1 MNKFYG
7 RGLLCPFLT
16 EINFRGVKLTLM
28 MLTILCFN
36 LFTVEVFAQSTKIDL
51 KMTNST
57 VKEVLKSIESKSK
70 YTFFYNDKAVDT
82 NRIVSVN
89 VTDKRVEDVLVV
101 ILPNCSYKIDNNKII
116 IVPRESPGV
125 SSNQQKSKK
134 LTGKVLDNL
143 NEPVIG
149 AAVAVAGTSVGAIT
163 NLDGDFELLVPEDAT
178 IQITYIGYQSYR
190 AKVGEQTNITVIL
203 KEDSQLIDEVVVVGY
218 GTQKKVNLTGAV
230 TSVKTDDLNKIPTSN
245 LSNTLAGRA
254 PGVTVT
260 TSSGMAG
267 ASSKIR
273 MRGSFG
279 EPLFVINNVI
289 KDKASFDALDANE
302 VENISFLKDAA
313 SASIYG
319 SKAGN
324 GVVLVTTKAG
334 KNQKTEFQYKGTFS
348 VSKTTRSL
356 QDYSATDELIW
367 YNRIAETKGRPAP
380 FGKDMFDYFSD
391 KSYNVNDYVW
401 RNPSSQ
407 QHNISV
413 NGGNERIT
421 YYMMMGYNDEKGSYK
436 NLDFKK
442 FNFRSD
448 ITAQIS
454 KRFSVNFNLS
464 GNQNNYDRFYW
475 PYDSVDDFNVP
486 DFYRTTFNWTRLYPF
501 YVDDKGNATDDTNA
515 NPVTAG
521 SWNPVDMVLGNRYQK
536 TTRRN
541 FDGQVR
547 FNLDLGQFIDGLST
561 SILAQY
567 NAYDE
572 NIKGFLT
579 HNKSY
584 RFKSASA
591 ENKFKPGPID
601 PNDMVVHNLG
611 SNYEG
616 IRELVKLNHSY
627 QFNWFLKYD
636 KTFNEHAVSGL
647 LVYEQSESGG
657 KALNGTADDMLT
669 TSVDQIFASSSDTQ
683 RRYFDGSEWE
693 KARQSVVGR
702 FNYAYDN
709 KYIAEFS
716 FRVDGNYKF
725 AASERWGFFPSGSV
739 AWRISEEKFMKN
751 ISWLSNLKL
760 RGSYGTT
767 GDDNNWDGEDN
778 IAAFLWRESYK
789 TGTGY
794 MFGDNFRNGLKVGST
809 ANPYI
814 SWAKLEVYDIGV
826 DFGLFNNRLSGEFD
840 YFYKNKNH
848 ILKARNRVVP
858 GTYGASLSN
867 ENYAEQDWKGVEVS
881 LKWSDSYRDFD
892 YSIYANMGYVQDTW
906 KVLDEPEGLESWRSA
921 IGHPN
926 TRLQG
931 YYSDGIIRTQEQLD
945 ALPEDFTQFGRK
957 PILGTLLYK
966 DIRGANYSEGPD
978 GKIDSNDKTFLS
990 DKGTPRINYG
1000 VGFNVSWKGITLDVH
1015 FQGVGAYDRMIKTNN
1030 GDGVFQIN
1038 DKPYFEIWTG
1048 DVWTPENVDAKYPRV
1063 SGEWQE
1069 EYGAAGSTYWMR
1081 NGAFL
1086 RLKNLNIGY
1095 SLPKRWFSKIGVNNV
1110 QLFVNGTNLFCIS
1123 GIDEMDPEQE
1133 TLDSYPLMRTFT
1145 GGLSIN
1151 F

>member
-1 MNKFYG
+1 M
-7 RGLLCPFLT
+7 
-16 EINFRGVKLTLM
+16 KLILI
-28 MLTILCFN
+28 MLTVVLFN
-36 LFTVEVFAQSTKIDL
+36 VSAVETYAQSTRIDL
-51 KMTNST
+51 NMSNST
-57 VKEVLKSIESKSK
+57 VKDVLKGIEDKSEF
-70 YTFFYNDKAVDT
+70 TFFYNDKAVDT

-89 VTDKRVEDVLVV
+89 VANKQIEDILAL
-101 ILPNCSYKIDNNKII
+101 ILPDCSYKVDNKKII
-116 IVPRESPGV
+116 LVPRELTDASAK
-125 SSNQQKSKK
+125 QQKEKK
-134 LTGKVLDNL
+134 LTGKVLDNM
-143 NEPVIG
+143 NEPIIG
-149 AAVAVAGTSVGAIT
+149 AAVAVPGTTIGTVT
-163 NLDGDFELLVPEDAT
+163 DVDGNFELLVPADAT
-178 IQITYIGYQSYR
+178 IQVSFIGYQSYQT
-190 AKVGEQTNITVIL
+190 KVGNQSNLTIAL
-203 KEDSQLIDEVVVVGY
+203 KEDTQLIDEVVVVGY
-218 GTQKKVNLTGAV
+218 GTQKKVNLTGAI

-260 TSSGMAG
+260 TTSGMAG

-289 KDKASFDALDANE
+289 KDKAAFDALDANE
-302 VENISFLKDAA
+302 VDNISFLKDAA

-334 KNQKTEFQYKGTFS
+334 KNQKPEFQYKGVLS
-348 VSKTTRSL
+348 VSNTTRPL

-367 YNRIAETKGRPAP
+367 ANRVAQTKGRPAP
-380 FGKDMFDYFSD
+380 YGQEIFDYFSD

-413 NGGNERIT
+413 NGGSDRIT
-421 YYMMMGYNDEKGSYK
+421 YYMMLGYNDENGSYK

-442 FNFRSD
+442 YNFRSD
-448 ITAQIS
+448 ITAQVS

-475 PYDSVDDFNVP
+475 PYDKVDDFNVP
-486 DFYRTTFNWTRLYPF
+486 DFYRTTFNWSRLYPF
-501 YVDDKGNATDDTNA
+501 YVDDNGDPTDNTNA

-541 FDGQVR
+541 IDGQIR
-547 FNLDLGQFIDGLST
+547 FNLDLGQFVDGLST
-561 SILAQY
+561 SFLAQY
-567 NAYDE
+567 TAYDE
-572 NIKGFLT
+572 NIKGLLT

-591 ENKFKPGPID
+591 ENVFKPTKVD
-601 PNDMVVHNLG
+601 PNDMVVHNLS

-616 IRELVKLNHSY
+616 IREMVKLDNSY
-627 QFNWFLKYD
+627 QINWFLKYD
-636 KTFNEHAVSGL
+636 KTFNKVHTVSGL

-657 KALNGTADDMLT
+657 KTLNGSADDMLT
-669 TSVDQIFASSSDTQ
+669 TGIDQIFVTSSDTQ
-683 RRYFDGSEWE
+683 RRFFGGSEWE

-716 FRVDGNYKF
+716 FREDGNYKF
-725 AASERWGFFPSGSV
+725 AEGERWGFFPSGSV
-739 AWRISEEKFMKN
+739 AWRLSEEKFMKN
-751 ISWLSNLKL
+751 ISWLSNLKV

-789 TGTGY
+789 TGAGY
-794 MFGDNFRNGLKVGST
+794 VFGDTYNNGLTVGST
-809 ANPYI
+809 ANPFI
-814 SWAKLEVYDIGV
+814 SWAKLEVYDIGL
-826 DFGLFNNRLSGEFD
+826 DFGFLDNRLSGEFD

-867 ENYAEQDWKGVEVS
+867 ENYAEQDWKGAEIS
-881 LKWSDSYRDFD
+881 LKWSDSYRELD
-892 YSIYANMGYVQDTW
+892 YSVYANMGYVKDRW
-906 KVLDEPEGLESWRSA
+906 NLLDEAEGLESWRSA

-926 TRLQG
+926 KRLEG
-931 YYSDGIIRTQEQLD
+931 YLSDGIIRTQEQLD
-945 ALPEDFTQFGRK
+945 ALPENFMQFGRK
-957 PILGTLLYK
+957 PILGTLLFK

-978 GKIDSNDKTFLS
+978 GKIDNNDMTFLS

-1000 VGFNVSWKGITLDVH
+1000 FGFNLSWKGITLDAH
-1015 FQGVGAYDRMIKTNN
+1015 FQGVGAYDRMLSTKN
-1030 GDGVFQIN
+1030 GGGVFQVGE
-1038 DKPYFEIWTG
+1038 KPYFELWTG

-1081 NGAFL
+1081 NGAYL

-1095 SLPKRWFSKIGVNNV
+1095 SLPKAWFSKIGVSNV
-1110 QLFVNGTNLFCIS
+1110 QVFVNGTNLFSIS
-1123 GIDEMDPEQE
+1123 GMDEMDPEQE
-1133 TLDSYPLMRTFT
+1133 SLDSYPLMRTFT

>member
-1 MNKFYG
+1 M
-7 RGLLCPFLT
+7 
-16 EINFRGVKLTLM
+16 KLILI
-28 MLTILCFN
+28 MLTVVLFN
-36 LFTVEVFAQSTKIDL
+36 VSALETYAQSTRIDL
-51 KMTNST
+51 NMTNST
-57 VKEVLKSIESKSK
+57 VKEVLKGIESKSEF
-70 YTFFYNDKAVDT
+70 TFFYNDKAVDT
-82 NRIVSVN
+82 DRIVSVN
-89 VTDKRVEDVLVV
+89 VANKRIEDILAV
-101 ILPNCSYKIDNNKII
+101 ILPNYSYKIDNKKII
-116 IVPRESPGV
+116 IIPRELADV
-125 SSNQQKSKK
+125 SSQQQKEKK
-134 LTGKVLDNL
+134 LTGKVLDNA
-143 NEPVIG
+143 NEPIIG
-149 AAVAVAGTSVGAIT
+149 AAVAVPGTTIGTVT
-163 NLDGDFELLVPEDAT
+163 DLDGNFELVVPEDAT
-178 IQITYIGYQSYR
+178 IQVSYIGYQSYH
-190 AKVGEQTNITVIL
+190 AKVGNQSNITVAL
-203 KEDSQLIDEVVVVGY
+203 KEDTQLIDEVVVVGY
-218 GTQKKVNLTGAV
+218 GTQKKVNLTGAI

-260 TSSGMAG
+260 TTSGMAG

-289 KDKASFDALDANE
+289 KDKAAFDALDANE

-334 KNQKTEFQYKGTFS
+334 KNQKPEFQYKGVFS
-348 VSKTTRSL
+348 VSKTTRPL

-367 YNRIAETKGRPAP
+367 ANRVAQTKGQQAP
-380 FGKDMFDYFSD
+380 YGQEIFDYFSD

-413 NGGNERIT
+413 NGGNDRIT
-421 YYMMMGYNDEKGSYK
+421 YYMMLGYNDENGSYK

-442 FNFRSD
+442 YNFRSD
-448 ITAQIS
+448 ITAQVS
-454 KRFSVNFNLS
+454 KRFNVNFNLS
-464 GNQNNYDRFYW
+464 GNQNNYNRFYW
-475 PYDSVDDFNVP
+475 PYDKVDDFNVP

-501 YVDDKGNATDDTNA
+501 YVDDNGNPTDNTNA

-541 FDGQVR
+541 IDGQIR
-547 FNLDLGQFIDGLST
+547 FNLDLGQFVDGLST
-561 SILAQY
+561 SFLAQY
-567 NAYDE
+567 TAYDE

-591 ENKFKPGPID
+591 ENKFRPTQVD
-601 PNDMVVHNLG
+601 PNDMVIHNLS

-616 IRELVKLNHSY
+616 IRESVKLDHSY
-627 QFNWFLKYD
+627 QINWFLKYD
-636 KTFNEHAVSGL
+636 KTFNKKHTVSGL

-657 KALNGTADDMLT
+657 KNLSGSADDMLT
-669 TSVDQIFASSSDTQ
+669 TGIDQIFVTSSDTQ
-683 RRYFDGSEWE
+683 RRFFDGNEWE
-693 KARQSVVGR
+693 KARQSIVGR
-702 FNYAYDN
+702 FNYTYDN

-716 FRVDGNYKF
+716 FREDGNYKF
-725 AASERWGFFPSGSV
+725 AAGERWGFFPSGSV
-739 AWRISEEKFMKN
+739 AWRLSEEKFMKN

-794 MFGDNFRNGLKVGST
+794 VFGDNYNNGLTVGST
-809 ANPYI
+809 ANPFI
-814 SWAKLEVYDIGV
+814 SWAKLEVYDIGM
-826 DFGLFNNRLSGEFD
+826 DFGFFDNRLSGEFD

-867 ENYAEQDWKGVEVS
+867 ENYAEQDWKGTEIS
-881 LKWSDSYRDFD
+881 LKWSDSYRDLD
-892 YSIYANMGYVQDTW
+892 YSIYANMGYVKDKW
-906 KVLDEPEGLESWRSA
+906 NVLDEAEGLESWRSA

-926 TRLQG
+926 KRLQG
-931 YYSDGIIRTQEQLD
+931 YLSDGIIRTQEQLD
-945 ALPEDFTQFGRK
+945 ALPEGFTQFGRK
-957 PILGTLLYK
+957 PILGTLLFK
-966 DIRGANYSEGPD
+966 DIRGTNYSEGAD
-978 GKIDSNDKTFLS
+978 GKIDSNDLTYLS

-1000 VGFNVSWKGITLDVH
+1000 FGFNLSWKGITLDAH
-1015 FQGVGAYDRMIKTNN
+1015 FQGVGAYDRMLNTKN
-1030 GDGVFQIN
+1030 GDGVFQVGE
-1038 DKPYFEIWTG
+1038 KPYFELWTG
-1048 DVWTPENVDAKYPRV
+1048 DVWTPENVNAKYPRV

-1081 NGAFL
+1081 NGAYL

-1095 SLPKRWFSKIGVNNV
+1095 SLPKIWFSKIGVSNV
-1110 QLFVNGTNLFCIS
+1110 QVFVNGTNLFCIS
-1123 GIDEMDPEQE
+1123 GMDEMDPEQE